1 MTLSRSIRCALPSR
15 NAFIPALSTL
25 AAVSV
30 AFGGLMVGAA
40 ASAQNATSAQSGA
53 STPRTA
59 HADSS
64 FLKEA
69 AEAGFA
75 EMDAGKLALQKSS
88 SAEVKAFAQKMVDEH
103 KKADSELQSLAAT
116 KGVSLPTD
124 ATMVAKGKA
133 KILEKRDGT
142 GFDHA
147 YAENQVSA
155 HKDAVALFEK
165 AAKNAKDADV
175 KAWAAKTLPTLQH
188 HLQEAQALEASTKA
202 ADKKK

>member
-1 MTLSRSIRCALPSR
+1 MTRVRSRSSRFPFPS
-15 NAFIPALSTL
+15 AF
-25 AAVSV
+25 
-30 AFGGLMVGAA
+30 AA
-40 ASAQNATSAQSGA
+40 ASMAVVSVLAAGTAAAQGATTAQSTAA
-53 STPRTA
+53 SSPRAA

-64 FLKEA
+64 FLKDA
-69 AEAGFA
+69 AEAGYA
-75 EMDAGKLALQKSS
+75 EIDAGKLALQKGA
-88 SAEVKAFAQKMVDEH
+88 SAEVKAFAQKMVDDH
-103 KKADSELQSLAAT
+103 KKADSELRSLAAA
-116 KGVSLPTD
+116 KGVKLPTD

-155 HKDAVALFEK
+155 HKDAVELFDK
-165 AAKNAKDADV
+165 ASKNAKDADV

-188 HLQEAQALEASTKA
+188 HLLEAQALEASTKA

>member
-1 MTLSRSIRCALPSR
+1 MALNRYSRRPTLTAIA
-15 NAFIPALSTL
+15 ALS
-25 AAVSV
+25 VV
-30 AFGGLMVGAA
+30 IGGLTCAGAFAQTTAPVGA
-40 ASAQNATSAQSGA
+40 SA
-53 STPRTA
+53 PRAA

-64 FLKEA
+64 FLKDA
-69 AEAGFA
+69 AESGHA
-75 EMDAGKLALQKSS
+75 EIDAGNLALQKG
-88 SAEVKAFAQKMVDEH
+88 SAADVKSFAQKMVDDH
-103 KKADSELQSLAAT
+103 KKASAELQALAAS
-116 KGVSLPTD
+116 KNVKLPTE

-155 HKDAVALFEK
+155 HKDAVKLFEK
-165 AAKNAKDADV
+165 ASRDAKDADV

>member
-1 MTLSRSIRCALPSR
+1 MK
-15 NAFIPALSTL
+15 N
-25 AAVSV
+25 
-30 AFGGLMVGAA
+30 
-40 ASAQNATSAQSGA
+40 
-53 STPRTA
+53 
-59 HADSS
+59 
-64 FLKEA
+64 A

-75 EMDAGKLALQKSS
+75 EIDAGNLALQKGS
-88 SAEVKAFAQKMVDEH
+88 SAEVKSFAQKMVDDH
-103 KKADSELQSLAAT
+103 KKADGELQTLAAS
-116 KGVSLPTD
+116 KGVKLPTE

-155 HKDAVALFEK
+155 HKDAVKLFEK
-165 AAKNAKDADV
+165 AAKDAKDADV

-188 HLQEAQALEASTKA
+188 HLQEAQALEATTKA